1 MEASMRME
9 IQGNWLWKRQTYVG
23 SYKIPSK
30 LWLFRFFF
38 FFFGCVLIFWLVV
51 EQRQIFPQTFL
62 KRKTLFR

>member
-38 FFFGCVLIFWLVV
+38 FFFWLCVNCLVSSGTKANIPPDFFEKKNV
-51 EQRQIFPQTFL
+51 I
-62 KRKTLFR
+62 